1 MSLIKT
7 SALMYLINSI
17 CHTPIL
23 SLPTSYYLQKCPLIK
38 PFFSGKSPS
47 SLDNAAKLAWRLLR
61 ELLTNGKALEN
72 LWKSFREIWRN
83 LWRNQICSRGDQSPV
98 TQKVQLASIFFLGL
112 QAYSFNFR
120 SCTLSLEERLFWTFP
135 ADIQEALWT
144 ALPFFF
150 WDFFAKKCNTCD
162 HLNCYNLPLNMHQV
176 FDLSKR
182 HLPNISCCFIYHL
195 ICL

>member
-112 QAYSFNFR
+112 QAYSFDFR
-120 SCTLSLEERLFWTFP
+120 SCTLSLEEFLKVSCGYPGSSRKYLNLLFWH
-135 ADIQEALWT
+135 
-144 ALPFFF
+144 
-150 WDFFAKKCNTCD
+150 FFARKCNTCD

>member
-7 SALMYLINSI
+7 SALIYLINSI

-112 QAYSFNFR
+112 QAYSFDFR
-120 SCTLSLEERLFWTFP
+120 SCTLSLEEFLKVSCGYPGSSRKYLNLLFWH
-135 ADIQEALWT
+135 
-144 ALPFFF
+144 
-150 WDFFAKKCNTCD
+150 FFARKCNTCD